1 MQLLCAMETK
11 QAITPAIAL
20 YREQRDRMSLAD
32 FGKLFTPPVDKS
44 TVSRWERGQIS
55 PKRAVMVEK
64 VTGIPRQAL
73 LPEVFGPLLTE
84 AAE

>member
-1 MQLLCAMETK
+1 METK

-20 YREQRDRMSLAD
+20 YRGKHDGMTLAE

-55 PKRAVMVEK
+55 PKRAVLVER
-64 VTGIPRQAL
+64 VTGIPRHAL
-73 LPEVFGPLLTE
+73 LPEVFGSPVTE